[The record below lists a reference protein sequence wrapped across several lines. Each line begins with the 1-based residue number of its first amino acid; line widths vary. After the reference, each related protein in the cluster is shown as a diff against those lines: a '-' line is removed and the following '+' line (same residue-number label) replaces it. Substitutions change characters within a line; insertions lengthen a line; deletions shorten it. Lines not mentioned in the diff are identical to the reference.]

1 MSPDNEKKKKK
12 KMGGGGSESGANLL
26 IYAPCFKYANVA
38 FSRFAPDLLP
48 SIYIFAS
55 YLLMTANLYK
65 SIISSSDTPIK
76 FSNKWTRKS

>member
-1 MSPDNEKKKKK
+1 MSLDNEKKKKN
-12 KMGGGGSESGANLL
+12 GGGGAVNMGQTNLL
-26 IYAPCFKYANVA
+26 YAPCFKYANVA
-38 FSRFAPDLLP
+38 FTRFAPDLLP

-76 FSNKWTRKS
+76 FSNK